1 MRERYAKKISN
12 MREKVRSHEKARLA
26 ARSIEPLAYIRPK
39 SLTAAEEE
47 FGNILIGSWISL
59 HITYFLIR

>member
-12 MREKVRSHEKARLA
+12 MREKVRSREKARLA
-26 ARSIEPLAYIRPK
+26 ARSIEPLEYIRPE